1 MVRWMSLALAATVV
15 AAPTGVGAR
24 QSEDVM
30 AVRTVRFYRAEN
42 RQTLV
47 KAFVQIPYK
56 LFSGSAGAGTTG
68 VVTYSVTVKVAD
80 STGLTLQ
87 QDSWMNHL
95 RRENAQPGVYGLE
108 MLEFAVAPGA
118 YVLDV
123 TVEDSITGRK
133 AFAKAGIEG
142 FRSPP
147 AVSDLLLSPNI
158 RVMAAGDT
166 VPQAGE
172 LRVGNSLVTGAVELH
187 LTPLRSRAYYLLE
200 AYSGESASGTLTAAI
215 RDSTGKTILKTPP
228 AAVNVPAGGGVLKG
242 QLDLTGL
249 PEGAYTMAV
258 AVQLGG
264 VESERQQPL
273 TMAGLEETLAKE
285 AARVEQEQ
293 RTDAGYFG
301 AMTEAQLDSAA
312 GPLLYIATPADKLN
326 LYKDLSLDAK
336 RRWLIQFWVTR
347 DLTPGLDRN
356 ETREN
361 FYNAVAYANQAF
373 KESGRRT
380 TPGWRSDR
388 GRIYAKYGP
397 YNELL
402 DQVAKGR
409 APTYQVWRYTQ
420 QKDRYFIFVDKNNL
434 GGYQLIYTNDL
445 TEVSR
450 PDWQEILTSD
460 GVVDVG
466 RWLGVNFFGSSGVSA
481 TPQ

>member
-1 MVRWMSLALAATVV
+1 MVRWVTLALAASVL
-15 AAPTGVGAR
+15 AAPTRVGAR
-24 QSEDVM
+24 QTEDVM
-30 AVRTVRFYRAEN
+30 AVRTVRFYRAES

-47 KAFVQIPYK
+47 KAFVQIPYL
-56 LFSGSAGAGTTG
+56 LFSGGASAGPNGR
-68 VVTYSVTVKVAD
+68 VTYSVTVKVSD

-87 QDSWMNHL
+87 QDSWTNHL
-95 RRENAQPGVYGLE
+95 LGQNAQAGVYGLE
-108 MLEFAVAPGA
+108 MLEFAVLPGA
-118 YVLDV
+118 YVLDI

-133 AFAKAGIEG
+133 AFAQAEIQG
-142 FRSPP
+142 FRAPP

-158 RVMAAGDT
+158 RLAAAGDT

-172 LRVGNSLVTGAVELH
+172 LRVGNALVTGAVELH

-200 AYSGESASGTLTAAI
+200 AYSGDAVSGTLTAAI

-228 AAVNVPAGGGVLKG
+228 AAVSVPAGGGVLKG

-249 PEGAYTMAV
+249 PQGPYTMAV

-301 AMTEAQLDSAA
+301 AMNEAQLDSAA

-336 RRWLIQFWVTR
+336 RRWLTQFWVTR
-347 DLTPGLDRN
+347 DLTPGMDRN

-361 FYNAVAYANQAF
+361 FYNAIAYANQAF
-373 KESGRRT
+373 KEGGRRT

-402 DQVAKGR
+402 DQVAKGQ

-420 QKDRYFIFVDKNNL
+420 QKDRYYIFVDKSNL
-434 GGYQLIYTNDL
+434 GGYQLIYSNDL

-450 PDWQEILTSD
+450 PDWQDILTAD
-460 GVVDVG
+460 GVIDVG
-466 RWLGVNFFGSSGVSA
+466 RWLGVNFFGAPGVQSTA
-481 TPQ
+481 Q